1 MMRFAVLID
10 GEFMRYR
17 MQEKSGQF
25 PEREDFETFCTGLV
39 ARYHSA
45 SEGYAAGK
53 PAPPRGA
60 SHLYRIFFYTANPE
74 VEDSRHAPTDVEPA
88 RRLIADLE
96 RESNVAVR
104 RGTLTFRGWKLRPG
118 VIKREVPA
126 DKSIK
131 IQGSKIKRNFKQ
143 KGVDMLIGLD
153 IATLALKRLVSDIVV
168 VTGDLDIVPAFK
180 LARTEG
186 LRVYVDM
193 MGSESV
199 SEKLRIHSD
208 CVLG

>member
-1 MMRFAVLID
+1 MLRFAVLID

-17 MQEKSGQF
+17 LQEKLNRF
-25 PEREDFETFCTGLV
+25 PTKEDFENFCTNLV
-39 ARYHSA
+39 ARYHAESK
-45 SEGYAAGK
+45 GYAAGR

-60 SHLYRIFFYTANPE
+60 SHLYRIFFYTADPE
-74 VEDSRHAPTDVEPA
+74 VEDSLHTPIDVEPA
-88 RRLIADLE
+88 RRLIKDLE

-104 RGTLTFRGWKLRPG
+104 RGTLTFRGWKLRPD
-118 VIKREVPA
+118 VIRREVPA
-126 DKSIK
+126 DESIT

-153 IATLALKRLVSDIVV
+153 IATLALKRLVSDIIV

-193 MGSESV
+193 MGSGTASD
-199 SEKLRIHSD
+199 KLRIHSD

>member
-1 MMRFAVLID
+1 
-10 GEFMRYR
+10 

-25 PEREDFETFCTGLV
+25 PERGDFEKFCTGLV

-96 RESNVAVR
+96 REPNVAVR

-131 IQGSKIKRNFKQ
+131 IQGSKIKRNFEQ